1 MLGKGVGGIRPGPQS
16 LHLPDG
22 PNKVQGWIVNHSGRK
37 DIHCGRGQDSRA
49 ARSSRTRD
57 PQGWHW
63 YQGKL
68 DERVDG
74 NSETDDSFLRS
85 QISHAI

>member
-1 MLGKGVGGIRPGPQS
+1 M
-16 LHLPDG
+16 D
-22 PNKVQGWIVNHSGRK
+22 PNKVQGWIANHSGRK

-74 NSETDDSFLRS
+74 NSETDDSF
-85 QISHAI
+85 